1 MNNTDRQYQE
11 IADHIIHNGSAKT
24 DRTGTG
30 TASIFGHQLR
40 FNLQEGF
47 PILTSKRVHFKSVI
61 GELLWFLSGSTSATE
76 LQEKFGVTIWNEW
89 KDEFGGLG
97 PVYGKQWVDWGGYA
111 ICSGKVIKGHNDGIN
126 QIQGVIDT
134 LKSDPD
140 SRRMVVSAWNVSDL
154 KDMALQ
160 PCHMMFQFYSRELT
174 LSDRTK
180 LVGASINKNPLYFE
194 DFDHGDFDMYGYPS
208 RTLSCHMYQRSCDV
222 ALGLPFNIASY
233 AALTHMVAQQVN
245 MIPDELI
252 MSFGDIHVYNNHIH
266 GLRNQL
272 LQPVYTLPKLE
283 IQKANDIF
291 SYNMEDFKLI
301 NYKHSPKV
309 KYEVAV

>member
-1 MNNTDRQYQE
+1 
-11 IADHIIHNGSAKT
+11 
-24 DRTGTG
+24 
-30 TASIFGHQLR
+30 
-40 FNLQEGF
+40 
-47 PILTSKRVHFKSVI
+47 
-61 GELLWFLSGSTSATE
+61 
-76 LQEKFGVTIWNEW
+76 
-89 KDEFGGLG
+89 
-97 PVYGKQWVDWGGYA
+97 
-111 ICSGKVIKGHNDGIN
+111 
-126 QIQGVIDT
+126 
-134 LKSDPD
+134 
-140 SRRMVVSAWNVSDL
+140 
-154 KDMALQ
+154 
-160 PCHMMFQFYSRELT
+160 MFQFYTKELA
-174 LSDRTK
+174 
-180 LVGASINKNPLYFE
+180 LVERAKVAAASVNKNILYFE
-194 DFDHGDFDMYGYPS
+194 DFGHAEFDKFGYPA

-233 AALTHMVAQQVN
+233 AILTHMVAQQVN

-283 IQKANDIF
+283 IQKAKDIF